1 MASPTVAKPMYLDSN
16 GTQRPFTGT
25 DVAEV
30 PALQVT
36 SLTTAG
42 GVLQSDGSGNI
53 SSAKIVDA
61 NVASGAAIAY
71 AKLALTGSVVNAD
84 ISASAAIAYSKLSLT
99 GSVVNADIA
108 SGAAIA
114 YSKLSL
120 TSSIVN
126 ADIGASA
133 AIAYSKL
140 NLAGSIVNA
149 DVASGAA
156 IAYSK
161 LNLGSSIV
169 NNDISGSAAIAYS
182 KLNLTASITDA
193 DIASG
198 QNIAFYNAAA
208 PVFTGKVGVG
218 AVTDSDTTKAARVD
232 YVIAKV
238 NSAIAGLDYKQEAQ
252 VYLGVPSGSG
262 ITTIAGVES
271 IMDGTTGV
279 FTTGTRALV
288 AFELADAESGIYDI
302 AGSDGSWTL
311 TRSSDMDTGSDAAGA
326 YIFCAKEFDGSA
338 LVAYNKALVCQNV
351 KGSAVVGTNTLTFAV
366 YGVGATYTF
375 NAPLSESLGTVSLD
389 YDATLSIDGSQ
400 QLTVV
405 GLPSGFEINGNAVSA
420 NVTQTN
426 VDTLVNGTSSD
437 ATDLHRHAVVTL
449 PYPRA
454 SAITAG
460 KTVTVSGGN
469 AVTASKTDG
478 KVIGVVYNDT
488 GSNVNVATSGS
499 IVITSPTGSPSAGD
513 NLYINSSGD
522 LCTYATLSSGDY
534 VTKVGKYIGTAGP
547 GNTPMIAIAIQEFGI
562 KP

>member
-1 MASPTVAKPMYLDSN
+1 MASPTVAKPMYLDAN

-25 DVAEV
+25 DVASV

-36 SLTTAG
+36 ALTTAS

-53 SSAKIVDA
+53 TSAKVVNANVDA
-61 NVASGAAIAY
+61 SAAIDY
-71 AKLALTGSVVNAD
+71 SKLALTGSVVNAD
-84 ISASAAIAYSKLSLT
+84 ISASAAIAYSKLALT
-99 GSVVNADIA
+99 G
-108 SGAAIA
+108 
-114 YSKLSL
+114 
-120 TSSIVN
+120 SIVN

-140 NLAGSIVNA
+140 SLSGSIVNADISASAAIAYSKLSLSGSIVNA

-169 NNDISGSAAIAYS
+169 NNDVASGAAIAYS
-182 KLNLTASITDA
+182 KLNLTASIVDA

-198 QNIAFYNAAA
+198 QNIAFYNAATPTFA
-208 PVFTGKVGVG
+208 NALAVGSPTLSG
-218 AVTDSDTTKAARVD
+218 HATTKTYVD
-232 YVIAKV
+232 TAI
-238 NSAIAGLDYKQEAQ
+238 NNAIAGLDYKQEAQ
-252 VYLGVPSGSG
+252 VYFEVPSGSG
-262 ITTIAGVES
+262 ITTIAGIVS
-271 IMDGTTGV
+271 LMNGTTGV
-279 FTTGTRALV
+279 FTTGTRSLIN
-288 AFELADAESGIYDI
+288 FETADVESGIYTI
-302 AGSDGSWTL
+302 TGSDGAWTL
-311 TRSSDMDTGSDAAGA
+311 TRASDMAATSDAAGA
-326 YIFCAKEFDGSA
+326 YIFCTQEFDGSA
-338 LVAYNKALVCQNV
+338 LAAYNKALVCQQA
-351 KGSAVVGTNTLTFAV
+351 KGSAVVGTNTLTFAI
-366 YGVGATYTF
+366 YGVGSTYTF
-375 NAPLSESLGTVSLD
+375 NAPLSESGGTVSLSINSD
-389 YDATLSIDGSQ
+389 TLEVASSA
-400 QLTVV
+400 LKVS
-405 GLPSGFEINGNAVSA
+405 GLPSGFKINGNAVSA

-437 ATDLHRHAVVTL
+437 ATALHRHAVVTL

-513 NLYINSSGD
+513 NLYINTSGD

-534 VTKVGKYIGTAGP
+534 VTKVGKYVGLAGP

>member
-1 MASPTVAKPMYLDSN
+1 MYLDAN

-25 DVAEV
+25 DVASV

-36 SLTTAG
+36 ALTTAS

-84 ISASAAIAYSKLSLT
+84 ISASAAIAYSKLALT
-99 GSVVNADIA
+99 GSIVNADIGT
-108 SGAAIA
+108 SAAIA
-114 YSKLSL
+114 YSKLAL
-120 TSSIVN
+120 TGSIVN
-126 ADIGASA
+126 ADVSASA

-140 NLAGSIVNA
+140 ALTGSIVNA
-149 DVASGAA
+149 DVATGAA

-182 KLNLTASITDA
+182 KLNLAASITDS

-208 PVFTGKVGVG
+208 PAFTNKLGVG
-218 AVTDSDTTKAARVD
+218 SVTDSDTTKAARVD

-252 VYLGVPSGSG
+252 VYFEVPSGSG
-262 ITTIAGVES
+262 ITTIAGVKS
-271 IMDGTTGV
+271 LMDGTTGV

-288 AFELADAESGIYDI
+288 NFQTADIESGIYDI
-302 AGSDGSWTL
+302 TGSDGSWTL
-311 TRSSDMDTGSDAAGA
+311 TRSSDMATSSDAAGA

-338 LVAYNKALVCQNV
+338 LATYNKALVCQNV
-351 KGSAVVGTNTLTFAV
+351 KGSAVVGTNTLTFAI

-375 NAPLSESLGTVSLD
+375 NAPISESLGTVSLD
-389 YDATLSIDGSQ
+389 YDSTLSLNGSNE
-400 QLTVV
+400 LAVV
-405 GLPSGFEINGNAVSA
+405 GVPAGFEINGTATGSG
-420 NVTQTN
+420 VTAGN
-426 VDTLVNGTSSD
+426 LDTLVAGVASNAGS
-437 ATDLHRHAVVTL
+437 LHMHQITTL
-449 PYPRA
+449 PMPRA

-460 KTVTVSGGN
+460 KTVTMSGGN

-478 KVIGVVYNDT
+478 KVIGVVASDN
-488 GSNVNVATSGS
+488 GVNSVYIASSGATP
-499 IVITSPTGSPSAGD
+499 ITSPTGSPSQGD
-513 NLYINSSGD
+513 NLYISSSGD
-522 LCTYATLSSGDY
+522 LCTYASLSSGDY
-534 VTKVGKYIGTAGP
+534 VTKVGKYLGTSGPAGAH
-547 GNTPMIAIAIQEFGI
+547 MLSIAIQEFGI